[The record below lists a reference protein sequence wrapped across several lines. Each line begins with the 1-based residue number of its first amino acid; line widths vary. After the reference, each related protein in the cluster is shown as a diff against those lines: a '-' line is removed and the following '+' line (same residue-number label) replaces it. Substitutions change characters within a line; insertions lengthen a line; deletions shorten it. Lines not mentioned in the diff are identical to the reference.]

1 LGGPLLLGDVPDC
14 CGAAVQVTFHAM
26 ARHVAALWPLSFDI
40 SRSQS
45 CLRIAT
51 TAAPVSAAD
60 LEREWLES
68 AADPEEGTIHVR
80 TLRKRPRSAA
90 PHRRCLGHTP
100 GAPTPRLIGS
110 PLWMLRKSFCWG
122 CVK

>member
-1 LGGPLLLGDVPDC
+1 M
-14 CGAAVQVTFHAM
+14 QVTFHAM
-26 ARHVAALWPLSFDI
+26 ARHVAALWPLSFDT

-90 PHRRCLGHTP
+90 PHRRCRVT
-100 GAPTPRLIGS
+100 GAPPLGAHPGLSHVLRAPPLIGS
-110 PLWMLRKSFCWG
+110 PSWMLRKSFCWG